1 MEVKKMENNANK
13 TNWLMIGLV
22 GLAIVAI
29 GGFLMMNNQSD
40 EANQTD
46 QQMEQATQ
54 EEVQNSNEETTPEE
68 SSQGEA
74 MIEPTQNIVEIASGN
89 ESFKTLVQAVTA
101 AGLVDTL
108 TGEGPFTV
116 FAPTDEAFAK
126 LPEETLESLLANPA
140 ELTKVLTYHVVPGK
154 VMAED
159 VVTLTKATTVQ
170 GQDVTIKVEGE
181 TVMVND
187 SKVTTTDIEGTNGVI
202 HVIDTVLLPQ

>member
-1 MEVKKMENNANK
+1 MEVKKMENESKK
-13 TNWLMIGLV
+13 TNWLVMGLIGLV
-22 GLAIVAI
+22 VVVL
-29 GGFLMMNNQSD
+29 GGFLVMNSQNSNTSESNQ
-40 EANQTD
+40 ETEQT
-46 QQMEQATQ
+46 AQ
-54 EEVQNSNEETTPEE
+54 EDVQNSNEETTTEE
-68 SSQGEA
+68 SSQGETMA
-74 MIEPTQNIVEIASGN
+74 EPTQNIVEIASGN

-108 TGEGPFTV
+108 AGEGPFTV

-126 LPEETLESLLANPA
+126 LPEGTLESLLANPD

-181 TVMVND
+181 TVMVNGA
-187 SKVTTTDIEGTNGVI
+187 KVTATDIEGTNGVI

>member
-1 MEVKKMENNANK
+1 MEVKKMENESKK
-13 TNWLMIGLV
+13 TNWLVMGLIGLV
-22 GLAIVAI
+22 VVVL
-29 GGFLMMNNQSD
+29 GGFLVMNSQNSNTSESNQ
-40 EANQTD
+40 ETEQT
-46 QQMEQATQ
+46 AQ
-54 EEVQNSNEETTPEE
+54 EDVQNSNEETTTEE
-68 SSQGEA
+68 SSQGETMA
-74 MIEPTQNIVEIASGN
+74 EPTQNIVEIASGN

-108 TGEGPFTV
+108 AGEGPFTV

-126 LPEETLESLLANPA
+126 LPEGTLESLLANPA

-181 TVMVND
+181 TVMVNGA
-187 SKVTTTDIEGTNGVI
+187 KVTATDIEGTNGVI

>member
-1 MEVKKMENNANK
+1 MEVKKMENESKK
-13 TNWLMIGLV
+13 TNWLVMGLIGLV
-22 GLAIVAI
+22 VVVL
-29 GGFLMMNNQSD
+29 GGFLVMNSQNSNTSESNQ
-40 EANQTD
+40 ETEQT
-46 QQMEQATQ
+46 AQ
-54 EEVQNSNEETTPEE
+54 EDVQNSNEETTTEE
-68 SSQGEA
+68 SSQGETMA
-74 MIEPTQNIVEIASGN
+74 EPTQNIVEIASGN

-108 TGEGPFTV
+108 AGEGPFTV

-126 LPEETLESLLANPA
+126 LPEGTLESLLANPD

-187 SKVTTTDIEGTNGVI
+187 AKVTATDIEGTNGVI